1 MRHRSETLFAFGVL
15 LERLVPLVGGI
26 WGASHRWPR
35 VVKALPGIVVVTMAL
50 SHRIPITRWRATST
64 WTPRPW
70 TLLPLVGGLTLF
82 GIGEGLLVASRW
94 GATPWTVFAQGV
106 AMHLHVSLGW
116 STALIS
122 GVVLVLWW
130 PLRERPGFGTL
141 ANLVIIALVL
151 EFTTELV
158 VTPSLEIF
166 RALYVVAAVAAIG
179 VGSALYLTT
188 GLGPGPRD
196 GLMTSLHRHLGISV
210 VYVRLSLESVVLLVG
225 WTMGG
230 TVGVGTAFFATT
242 VGFSL
247 GASLQ
252 GVSWLSARFTS

>member
-1 MRHRSETLFAFGVL
+1 MDRECFDGLQDVA
-15 LERLVPLVGGI
+15 
-26 WGASHRWPR
+26 R
-35 VVKALPGIVVVTMAL
+35 VALAPPSIVVVTMAL
-50 SHRIPITRWRATST
+50 SHRIPMTRWRAKST
-64 WTPRPW
+64 WAPRPW
-70 TLLPLVGGLTLF
+70 TLVPLIGGLTLF
-82 GIGEGLLVASRW
+82 GIGEGLLVESHW

-106 AMHLHVSLGW
+106 AKHLHVSLGW

-122 GVVLVLWW
+122 GIVLILWW

-151 EFTTELV
+151 EITTLLV
-158 VTPSLEIF
+158 ATPSLPVL
-166 RALYVVAAVAAIG
+166 RALYVVVAVAAIG

-196 GLMTSLHRHLGISV
+196 GLMTSLHRRLGASV
-210 VYVRLSLESVVLLVG
+210 VYVRLSLEATVLLVG

-230 TVGVGTAFFATT
+230 TVGVGTAFFAAT

-247 GASLQ
+247 GVSLQ
-252 GVSWLSARFTS
+252 GVSWLSARFSR